1 MRKHYEKMVQDADKR
16 VLRALRL
23 QNMEVGNP
31 QYGGFMEED
40 GIYQAKST
48 IYKLSKILYHIPF
61 PNRNFFLIFLIWWLA
76 SWSKK

>member
-40 GIYQAKST
+40 GI
-48 IYKLSKILYHIPF
+48 
-61 PNRNFFLIFLIWWLA
+61 
-76 SWSKK
+76 